1 MIWEVFCFCLFICL
15 FLCLFITTFLIKEW
29 TECSDLVSGQ
39 LDHRVFNSALFLLLL
54 LSESQELHSAVQHA
68 QLLDS
73 VCRIFWIYKTSMAH
87 KLPQKTSCIEV
98 CFYQCMSYTSK
109 LNNGLIYPLQPYSW
123 SFAESVIYKEAGY
136 NLFLLTCI
144 SPGYLIY
151 LHRKSPH
158 FLNSSCKLKVGK
170 NCILIISQGVS
181 HLCSFF
187 FSFFLFFL
195 LMLLFLLVFMGLWS
209 SKARNIFIYFVNYEL
224 YPHMKIFTNRLSVTL
239 QYLCMWVL
247 FYLGTHIA
255 FEQEIKLDSNPT
267 WQYFI
272 NME

>member
-1 MIWEVFCFCLFICL
+1 
-15 FLCLFITTFLIKEW
+15 
-29 TECSDLVSGQ
+29 
-39 LDHRVFNSALFLLLL
+39 
-54 LSESQELHSAVQHA
+54 
-68 QLLDS
+68 
-73 VCRIFWIYKTSMAH
+73 MAH

-109 LNNGLIYPLQPYSW
+109 LNDDLIYPLQPYSW
-123 SFAESVIYKEAGY
+123 SFAESVIYKDAGY

-187 FSFFLFFL
+187 FFLFF
-195 LMLLFLLVFMGLWS
+195 FCIFS
-209 SKARNIFIYFVNYEL
+209 SSNVTFSSCIHGTLIFKSKKHLHI
-224 YPHMKIFTNRLSVTL
+224 
-239 QYLCMWVL
+239 LC
-247 FYLGTHIA
+247 
-255 FEQEIKLDSNPT
+255 
-267 WQYFI
+267 
-272 NME
+272 

>member
-1 MIWEVFCFCLFICL
+1 MASFIHCNPILGHLLNRLFIRKQA
-15 FLCLFITTFLIKEW
+15 ITFSSWPAYLQGIWSISTESHLTFWIPLVNWKSGKTAYWLYPKVFLI
-29 TECSDLVSGQ
+29 
-39 LDHRVFNSALFLLLL
+39 FALF
-54 LSESQELHSAVQHA
+54 
-68 QLLDS
+68 
-73 VCRIFWIYKTSMAH
+73 F
-87 KLPQKTSCIEV
+87 
-98 CFYQCMSYTSK
+98 F
-109 LNNGLIYPLQPYSW
+109 
-123 SFAESVIYKEAGY
+123 F
-136 NLFLLTCI
+136 
-144 SPGYLIY
+144 
-151 LHRKSPH
+151 
-158 FLNSSCKLKVGK
+158 
-170 NCILIISQGVS
+170 
-181 HLCSFF
+181 FF
-187 FSFFLFFL
+187 FSVFFPL

>member
-1 MIWEVFCFCLFICL
+1 M
-15 FLCLFITTFLIKEW
+15 
-29 TECSDLVSGQ
+29 S
-39 LDHRVFNSALFLLLL
+39 
-54 LSESQELHSAVQHA
+54 SAVPYSCCYCCQKVRSYIRLCNMHNSLTVYA
-68 QLLDS
+68 EFFEYI
-73 VCRIFWIYKTSMAH
+73 R
-87 KLPQKTSCIEV
+87 PQWLTSCIEV
-98 CFYQCMSYTSK
+98 CFYQRMSYTSK

-187 FSFFLFFL
+187 FLSFFVFLYFFLF
-195 LMLLFLLVFMGLWS
+195 
-209 SKARNIFIYFVNYEL
+209 
-224 YPHMKIFTNRLSVTL
+224 
-239 QYLCMWVL
+239 
-247 FYLGTHIA
+247 
-255 FEQEIKLDSNPT
+255 
-267 WQYFI
+267 
-272 NME
+272 